1 MPKKLMERFLN
12 LSLVAKMRYSYLL
25 VIVPVLIFTFIWFG
39 SIKNFN
45 QQYDSITRSAS
56 AASEFSID
64 FKKDFDYKIYL
75 IIVGNQNYEEADP
88 IADIEEAQR
97 IVKELEKS
105 TQVQKNRT
113 RLERIEKYLINL
125 EKYTANIKENIRT
138 GGKYDENIEMWDVDI
153 KGVTSLIQ
161 DTILEFLYYQT
172 KEIDNL
178 RLQMEQSYMNLMKF
192 SILFLGFVIFVTFV
206 LSAVIPKTI
215 TKPIRHLCKVTEE
228 VSKGNLEV
236 RSNIANGVEVKKLG
250 DSLDIMIRRLSELI
264 ETVKTEQTHL
274 REAELKLLQMQIN
287 PHFLYNTLDTI
298 VWLAEGGNQKD
309 VVSMVGSLSDFFRTS
324 LSQGYDII
332 RIKDELVH
340 ARSYLEIQQVRYQDI
355 LTYEICVP
363 DQLDHYLIPKI
374 TIQPLIENALYH
386 GIKNKR
392 GVGKITVSGQME
404 ETYFVIEV
412 RDNGIGMSE
421 ERLHLVKEKIQKR
434 TIEESDVY
442 GLYNVNE
449 RIVLRFG
456 EMYGIK
462 IESNYLEGTIVQ
474 ILLPYEMVT
483 SKKNELM

>member
-1 MPKKLMERFLN
+1 MRKKLMEHFLN
-12 LSLVAKMRYSYLL
+12 LSLVAKMRFSYLL
-25 VIVPVLIFTFIWFG
+25 VIVPVLIFTILWFG
-39 SIKNFN
+39 SIKNYN

-75 IIVGNQNYEEADP
+75 IIVGNQNYEEANP

-97 IVKELEKS
+97 IVKELKKS
-105 TQVQKNRT
+105 TQVEKNRT

-125 EKYTANIKENIRT
+125 EKYTGNIKENIDA
-138 GGKYDENIEMWDVDI
+138 GGNYDENIEMWDVDI

-161 DTILEFLYYQT
+161 ETILEFLYYQT

-178 RLQMEQSYMNLMKF
+178 RLQMEQSYMHLMEF
-192 SILFLGFVIFVTFV
+192 SIIFLGLVIIVTFV
-206 LSAVIPKTI
+206 LSAIIPKTI

-264 ETVKTEQTHL
+264 ETVKTEQEHL

-309 VVSMVGSLSDFFRTS
+309 VVSMVGTLSDFFRTS
-324 LSQGYDII
+324 LSQGNDII
-332 RIKDELVH
+332 SIQDEIVH
-340 ARSYLEIQQVRYQDI
+340 ARSYLEIQRVRYQDI
-355 LTYEICVP
+355 LTYEICIP
-363 DQLDHYLIPKI
+363 KELNDYLIPKI

-392 GVGKITVSGQME
+392 GLGKILVVGQME
-404 ETYFVIEV
+404 ETYFTIDVK
-412 RDNGIGMSE
+412 DNGIGITE
-421 ERLHLVKEKIQKR
+421 ERLEFVNEKIQKR

-456 EMYGIK
+456 EEYGIK
-462 IESNYLEGTIVQ
+462 VESCYLEGTNVRIR
-474 ILLPYEMVT
+474 LPYEMVV
-483 SKKNELM
+483 SKKY